1 MTDWT
6 RVHRAVIEAFTAGWD
21 APGPH
26 AWDALLADDV
36 ELVQPMLSDGRG
48 RELWWDEASRLMA
61 LLPDLRGE
69 VLDWSAAE
77 GTIFIHV
84 GFTATLAGRP
94 FCWRAV
100 DHLRVDESGALL
112 RRESFFDSVPV
123 ALALLRRP
131 RAWPAWWRS
140 GIAPAAARRRLMRSP
155 VRTNPTK
162 GSP

>member
-1 MTDWT
+1 MTDWSGI
-6 RVHRAVIEAFTAGWD
+6 HRRVIEAFSAGWE

-36 ELVQPMLSDGRG
+36 ELVQPMLRDGRG
-48 RELWWDEASRLMA
+48 RELWSDEAARLMA

-84 GFTATLAGRP
+84 GFTATLAGKP

-112 RRESFFDSVPV
+112 RRESFFDSVPL

-140 GIAPAAARRRLMRSP
+140 GIAPAAGRRRLMSNR
-155 VRTNPTK
+155 VPTTTAK